1 MERDVEIYLE
11 DQYLDTF
18 FEDRIQKIVVHPL
31 KPGKI
36 FLNFYTQ
43 ILDWSLTD
51 VPSVC
56 FGCKKLLLYCRLH
69 IV

>member
-31 KPGKI
+31 KPG
-36 FLNFYTQ
+36 NFFKNSTLKSEITQ
-43 ILDWSLTD
+43 ITKLIRKFQ
-51 VPSVC
+51 VC
-56 FGCKKLLLYCRLH
+56 VFGCKK
-69 IV
+69 

>member
-31 KPGKI
+31 KPGQ
-36 FLNFYTQ
+36 FPQ
-43 ILDWSLTD
+43 ILHSNSSRALNIC
-51 VPSVC
+51 S
-56 FGCKKLLLYCRLH
+56 
-69 IV
+69 I